1 MGDSLDLDHPMN
13 LLRLRQFLTDPKASP
28 TPWLVLSLAFA
39 AYYALLGMRQAFQ
52 SEYVVQDDAREYVFW
67 MQRFIDPGLFPNDL
81 IAEYF
86 RSITPPGY
94 AAVYQFMAQFGIDPL
109 TFSKILPLLLS
120 LTLTVYGFK
129 VSLQLFP
136 VPAAGFVA
144 MQLLNQGLWLREDL
158 AAAAPRSF
166 ATPLLLAFLHY
177 LLRGSWKAIA
187 LIIILQALLY
197 PLLLFL
203 SLGIL
208 AVRLAHW
215 KNWLPRFTR
224 QSLLTFALI
233 TGLGI
238 LAFLPYVISS
248 SEFAPTVTAAQA
260 RTMPELWAGGRHPFH
275 HPNPWFF
282 WLFGSNSGIVPRF
295 VPPLVW
301 LGFLMPWLMKK
312 SDRFPL
318 TSLINPE
325 IKILPQM
332 AAVALWL
339 YFAAHAVILKLFF
352 PTRYTGHA
360 WRIAIALTAG
370 ITLILLLDLALRTCE
385 QNRSFQRFAVLSLT
399 LGLTIA
405 VVFYPAF
412 FRHFPRAGYIVS
424 RETALYEFFQ
434 QQPKNIVIAS
444 LADETSNVPTFTGR
458 SILLSREYALP
469 FHLGYYDR
477 IRERA
482 IDLLGAQY
490 SEDLSQ
496 VQQVIQKYKIDF
508 WVIHRNAFKPTY
520 LTTNYKSWLKS
531 FQPAFTQALTTLEQ
545 NKTPALAKVPRKCRV
560 LRTQQ
565 LIVLKADC
573 IAKS

>member
-1 MGDSLDLDHPMN
+1 MN
-13 LLRLRQFLTDPKASP
+13 LTQLRQRLTDSKASP
-28 TPWLVLSLAFA
+28 TPWLVLSLVFA

-52 SEYVVQDDAREYVFW
+52 SDYVVQDDAREYVFW

-94 AAVYQFMAQFGIDPL
+94 AAVYQLMTHFGITPL
-109 TFSKILPLLLS
+109 TFSKILPLLLG

-136 VPAAGFVA
+136 IPAAGFVA

-208 AVRLAHW
+208 TIRLAHW

-224 QSLLTFALI
+224 QNLLTFALI
-233 TGLGI
+233 TGLSI
-238 LAFLPYVISS
+238 LAFLPYVLAS

-260 RTMPELWAGGRHPFH
+260 RTMPELWAGGRHPFY

-295 VPPLVW
+295 VPPPVW
-301 LGFLMPWLMKK
+301 LGFLLPWLGKK
-312 SDRFPL
+312 L
-318 TSLINPE
+318 TLAKLINPD

-332 AAVALWL
+332 AVVALWL
-339 YFAAHAVILKLFF
+339 YFVAHAVILKLFF

-360 WRIAIALTAG
+360 WRIAIALAAG
-370 ITLILLLDLALRTCE
+370 ITLILLLDLALRACE
-385 QNRSFQRFAVLSLT
+385 QHRSFQRFAVLSLT

-412 FRHFPRAGYIVS
+412 FRHFPRAGYLVS
-424 RETALYEFFQ
+424 QETALYEFFQ
-434 QQPKNIVIAS
+434 QQPKDIVIAS
-444 LADETSNVPTFTGR
+444 LADETSNIPTFAGR

-482 IDLLGAQY
+482 IDLLEAQY
-490 SEDLSQ
+490 SQDLEKAQ
-496 VQQVIQKYKIDF
+496 AVIQKYGIDF

-531 FQPAFTQALTTLEQ
+531 FQPAFNDALTALEQ
-545 NKTPALAKVPRKCRV
+545 KKLPAMASVPPRCRV
-560 LRTQQ
+560 LKTKQ

-573 IAKS
+573 VAKLKLR